1 LRATGPGGTLR
12 GYGARPVARRFTSPA
27 HGDSDMQPNSVNA
40 AVMLA
45 PGRIET
51 QSFPYPDTGDD
62 ALVIALEMCGICGTD
77 KHTWRGETTQY
88 GGTPAETST
97 PFPIIP
103 GHEIVGTVADIGR
116 RARTRLEY
124 TGKELKIGDRV
135 VMCPDIL
142 CGHCWYCRNSFGFP
156 LCENIRGYGNHFTA
170 TEAPHLLGGW
180 AEHIYVRPD
189 AFVYKV
195 PDGMDASLAVM
206 AELMAVTYNLDKAK
220 SYYSMDGEGFGSGA
234 TVAVQGVG
242 PMGLLHV
249 FKARIMGAGDI
260 IALDRSDF
268 RLAYARRFGADH
280 TINVTGLS
288 ADEIIARVRD
298 LTEGRGADIALEC
311 TGYSEAVTQGIQM
324 VRRGGMY
331 IVAGVFADVGNI
343 TLNPHHI
350 AARQVRMIGMCN
362 HPSTGYVASLKL
374 LEKFQDVFP
383 LRDFVTHRFS
393 VRDPAAAMRQVMDID
408 TCMKVVFTP

>member
-1 LRATGPGGTLR
+1 
-12 GYGARPVARRFTSPA
+12 
-27 HGDSDMQPNSVNA
+27 MQPNSVKA

-51 QSFPYPDTGDD
+51 QTFPYPDSGDD
-62 ALVIALEMCGICGTD
+62 GMVIAIEMCGICGTD

-103 GHEIVGTVADIGR
+103 GHEIVGRVAEIGK
-116 RARTRLEY
+116 RARTNLEY

-142 CGHCWYCRNSFGFP
+142 CGKCWYCRNSFGFP

-180 AEHIYVRPD
+180 SEYLYVRPD

-195 PDGMDASLAVM
+195 PDGIDAEIAVM
-206 AELMAVTYNLDKAK
+206 TELMAVTYNLDKAK
-220 SYYSMDGEGFGSGA
+220 SFYSMDGEGFGPGA
-234 TVAVQGVG
+234 SVAVQGVG

-249 FKARIMGAGDI
+249 FKARVMGAGDI
-260 IALDRSDF
+260 IALDRSDY
-268 RLAYARRFGADH
+268 RLDYARRFGADH
-280 TINVTGLS
+280 TINITGLS
-288 ADEIIARVRD
+288 NDEIIARVRD

-311 TGYSEAVTQGIQM
+311 TGYPDAVMQGIQM

-331 IVAGVFADVGNI
+331 IMAGVFADVGNI
-343 TLNPHHI
+343 TINPHHI
-350 AARQVRMIGMCN
+350 AARQVRLVGMCN
-362 HPSTGYVASLKL
+362 HPSTGYVPSMKL
-374 LEKFQDVFP
+374 LEKYQDIFP
-383 LRDFVTHRFS
+383 LRDFVTHKFS
-393 VRDPAAAMRQVMDID
+393 VTEPEAAMNQVMDID
-408 TCMKVVFTP
+408 TCMKVVLTP

>member
-1 LRATGPGGTLR
+1 
-12 GYGARPVARRFTSPA
+12 
-27 HGDSDMQPNSVNA
+27 MQPNSVKA
-40 AVMLA
+40 AVMTA
-45 PGRIET
+45 PGRMET
-51 QSFPYPDTGDD
+51 RSFPYPDAGDD
-62 ALVIALEMCGICGTD
+62 GLVIKLEMCGICGTD

-116 RARTRLEY
+116 RARTGLEY
-124 TGKELKIGDRV
+124 TGQELKIGDRV

-142 CGHCWYCRNSFGFP
+142 CGRCWYCRNTFGFP

-170 TEAPHLLGGW
+170 TEAPHLMGGW

-195 PDGMDASLAVM
+195 PDSLDAELAVM
-206 AELMAVTYNLDKAK
+206 TELMAVTYNLDKAK
-220 SYYSMDGEGFGSGA
+220 SFYSMDGEGFGPGA
-234 TVAVQGVG
+234 SVAVQGVG

-249 FKARIMGAGDI
+249 FKARVMGAGDI
-260 IALDRSDF
+260 IALDRSDY
-268 RLAYARRFGADH
+268 RLGIARRFGADH
-280 TINVTGLS
+280 AINITGLTE
-288 ADEIIARVRD
+288 AEIVARVRD

-311 TGYSEAVTQGIQM
+311 TGYPEAVTQGVQM

-343 TLNPHHI
+343 VLNPHHI
-350 AARQVRMIGMCN
+350 AARQVRIVGMCN
-362 HPSTGYVASLKL
+362 HPSRGYVPSMKL
-374 LEKFQDVFP
+374 LEKFKDIYP
-383 LRDFVTHRFS
+383 LRDFITHRFS
-393 VRDPAAAMRQVMDID
+393 VSEAADAMAQVQDLD
-408 TCMKVVFTP
+408 SCMKVVITP

>member
-1 LRATGPGGTLR
+1 MSHNA
-12 GYGARPVARRFTSPA
+12 VK
-27 HGDSDMQPNSVNA
+27 A
-40 AVMLA
+40 AVMTG

-51 QSFPYPDTGDD
+51 QEFPYPELGDD
-62 ALVIALEMCGICGTD
+62 DMVIAIEMCGICGTD

-88 GGTPAETST
+88 GGTPAETTT

-103 GHEIVGTVADIGR
+103 GHEIVGTVAEIGR

-124 TGKELKIGDRV
+124 GGKELAVGDRV

-142 CGHCWYCRNSFGFP
+142 CGRCYYCRNSFGFP
-156 LCENIRGYGNHFTA
+156 LCEKIRGYGNHFTA
-170 TEAPHLLGGW
+170 TEAPHLMGGW
-180 AEHIYVRPD
+180 AEHLYVRPD

-195 PDGMDASLAVM
+195 PDGIAPEIAVM
-206 AELMAVTYNLDKAK
+206 TELMAVTFNLDKAK
-220 SYYSMDGEGFGSGA
+220 SFYSMDGEGFGSGA

-268 RLAYARRFGADH
+268 RLDFARRFGADH

-288 ADEIIARVRD
+288 PAEIVERVRD
-298 LTEGRGADIALEC
+298 LTGGRGADLALEC
-311 TGYSEAVTQGIQM
+311 TGVAEAIPPGLDM

-331 IVAGVFADVGNI
+331 IVAGVFAEVGSVMI
-343 TLNPHHI
+343 NPHHL
-350 AARQVRMIGMCN
+350 AARQVRVIGMCN
-362 HPSTGYVASLKL
+362 HPPTAYMASLKL
-374 LEKFQDVFP
+374 LEKFQDIYP
-383 LRDFVTHRFS
+383 LRDFVTHRFA
-393 VRDPAAAMRQVMDID
+393 VPKADAAMQAAMDLD
-408 TCMKVVFTP
+408 RSMKVVVTP